1 MTENHGVPGSIPGL
15 ATSEIPAKHG
25 KRKSPGKAARTLGQQ
40 RHWVI
45 VGYALWSNRNEDV
58 TVIEVRARTEPGTM
72 RVEQEQRRTVEPRP
86 GEDTKV
92 RSGVRQVAG
101 ENLHPSASQASRQ
114 PLVDLNHA
122 SEQEL
127 AALPSIGIILAKRAV
142 DLRETRGG
150 FRSVE
155 DFGEALDLKPHKV
168 ERIRPLVSASTP
180 VQRSQPPESPGRVV
194 DY

>member
-1 MTENHGVPGSIPGL
+1 VVTLLRSHYPIVEAGQAAERDCLERQAPS
-15 ATSEIPAKHG
+15 SEPVAYP
-25 KRKSPGKAARTLGQQ
+25 RSPSR
-40 RHWVI
+40 
-45 VGYALWSNRNEDV
+45 
-58 TVIEVRARTEPGTM
+58 
-72 RVEQEQRRTVEPRP
+72 QRR
-86 GEDTKV
+86 G
-92 RSGVRQVAG
+92 AG

-168 ERIRPLVSASTP
+168 ERIRPLVSTSTP